1 MLQKILSHILGEGR
15 VLRSYQ
21 KKVSEINAQ
30 EAVIKDKTDEE
41 LRELSHA
48 LRGVSELDEC
58 MVQAFALVRE
68 AARRTLKQRHY
79 DVQLIGGMVL
89 YEGDIAQMATGEGK
103 TLVATLPAYTHA
115 LKGSVHVV
123 TVNDYLAR
131 RDAIWMGQIYYF
143 LGLTTS
149 CITSEGS
156 FLYDPAHVIE
166 EKKKELD
173 TTRDKEG
180 GFHVIQNFLKP
191 ISRREAYEADIVY
204 GTNTE
209 FGFDYLR
216 DNLVHSL
223 DQKVQRGHHYAIVD
237 EIDSI
242 LIDEAR
248 TPLIISAPQE
258 ESSDLYREMAQVVK
272 RLKEDEDYLVDR
284 KLHSATFTEEGIT
297 KIESMLRLPNAYD
310 PAGFRYLHY
319 LESSLKAQALYH
331 KDKEYVVKDGEIIIV
346 DEFTGRMLP
355 GRRYSGGLHQA
366 IEAKEHVA
374 IKKESRTLA
383 SVTIQN
389 YFRLYTTLSG
399 MTGTAKTS
407 AEEFHKVYGLD
418 VIEIPTNRP
427 MVRKDKPDFIFQT
440 KNAKWVAVIEE
451 IKKRNELGQPVL
463 VGTTSIENNEIV
475 STLLHHEGVRHQV
488 LNAKQH
494 EKEGGVI
501 AQAGKYKGVTVATNM
516 AGRGVDVIL
525 GGNPVVPEDMEKIK
539 QLGGLYVIGTE
550 KHESRRIDNQLRGR
564 SGRQGDQGESR
575 FFISLD
581 DDLVKIFG
589 GEKLKEMMQRMN
601 VPESMPIESPLVT
614 RMIEA
619 AQSKVEGFHF
629 DARKRTL
636 EYDDVLNKQRY
647 AVYKKRDD
655 ILRMADE
662 FVAPEFEDILMDAMK
677 EFVRAETIG
686 PISEWN
692 FEEFVKMCES
702 NRVIDHTD
710 VVLKEIETCIESRS
724 GREDEEIRKAVQSLF
739 SKKIEEAFVTHRIE
753 EKKPAFLKSLLL
765 TVLDQLWMDQ
775 LDVLDELRE
784 SVQLRAYGQ
793 HDPLVEFKNESHRL
807 FKDLFISWKRTC
819 LLYFRA
825 VVESE

>member
-1 MLQKILSHILGEGR
+1 MLQKIFTQLFGEGR
-15 VLRSYQ
+15 ILKAYR
-21 KKVSEINAQ
+21 KKVVEINAQ
-30 EAVIKDKTDEE
+30 EEALKNKTDEE
-41 LRELSHA
+41 LRELSHV
-48 LRGVSELDEC
+48 LRDVVGSDER
-58 MVQAFALVRE
+58 MIRGFALVRE

-115 LKGSVHVV
+115 LKQSVHVV
-123 TVNDYLAR
+123 TVNDYLAK
-131 RDAIWMGQIYYF
+131 RDAVWMGQIYYF

-156 FLYDPAHVIE
+156 FFYDPTHLVE
-166 EKKKELD
+166 EKKRELD

-180 GFHVIQNFLKP
+180 GFRVVENFLKP
-191 ISRREAYEADIVY
+191 ISRKEAYEADIVY

-216 DNLVHSL
+216 DNLVHTL
-223 DQKVQRGHHYAIVD
+223 DQKVQRGHHFAIVD

-248 TPLIISAPQE
+248 TPLIISASQE

-272 RLKEDEDYLVDR
+272 RLKENEDYLVDR

-346 DEFTGRMLP
+346 DEFTGRMLL

-366 IEAKEHVA
+366 IEAKERVA

-475 STLLHHEGVRHQV
+475 STLLHHEGVHHQV

-525 GGNPVVPEDMEKIK
+525 GGNPPVPEDMEKIK

-564 SGRQGDQGESR
+564 SGRQGDHGESR

-655 ILRMADE
+655 ILRMAND
-662 FVAPEFEDILMDAMK
+662 FVAPEFEDTLMDAMK
-677 EFVRAETIG
+677 EFVRVETAG
-686 PISEWN
+686 PLSEWN
-692 FEEFVKMCES
+692 FEEFVKMCAS
-702 NRVIDHTD
+702 NRIIDNAES
-710 VVLKEIETCIESRS
+710 VLKEIEKCIEDHV
-724 GREDEEIRKAVQSLF
+724 GREDEESRKALQSLF
-739 SKKIEEAFVTHRIE
+739 SRKIEEAFITHRIE
-753 EKKPAFLKSLLL
+753 DKKPVFLKSLLL
-765 TVLDQLWMDQ
+765 TALDQLWMDQ

-793 HDPLVEFKNESHRL
+793 HDPIVEFKNESHRL
-807 FKDLFISWKRTC
+807 FKDLFVSWKRSC

>member
-1 MLQKILSHILGEGR
+1 MLQKILTQLFGEGR
-15 VLRSYQ
+15 VLKDYR
-21 KKVSEINAQ
+21 KKVIEINAQ
-30 EAVIKDKTDEE
+30 EEALKNKSDEE
-41 LRELSHA
+41 LREFSRS
-48 LRGVSELDEC
+48 LRGNTETDER
-58 MVQAFALVRE
+58 MIQAFALVRE

-103 TLVATLPAYTHA
+103 TLVATLPAYARA
-115 LKGSVHVV
+115 LKSSVHVI

-131 RDAIWMGQIYYF
+131 RDAVWMGQIYDF

-156 FLYDPAHVIE
+156 FLYDPAHLVHE
-166 EKKKELD
+166 NKKELD
-173 TTRDKEG
+173 ITRDKEG
-180 GFHVIQNFLKP
+180 GFHVVQNFLKP
-191 ISRREAYEADIVY
+191 ISRKEAYEADIVY

-223 DQKVQRGHHYAIVD
+223 DQKVQRGHSFAIVD

-272 RLKEDEDYLVDR
+272 RLKEEEDYVVDR
-284 KLHSATFTEEGIT
+284 KLHSATFTEGGIA

-319 LESSLKAQALYH
+319 LESSLKAQALYR
-331 KDKEYVVKDGEIIIV
+331 KDKEYVVKDGEVIIV
-346 DEFTGRMLP
+346 DEFTGRMLH

-440 KNAKWVAVIEE
+440 KSAKWLAVIEE
-451 IKKRNELGQPVL
+451 VKKRNEIGQPVL

-475 STLLHHEGVRHQV
+475 STLLYHEGVRHQV

-525 GGNPVVPEDMEKIK
+525 GGNPVIPEEMEKIK

-564 SGRQGDQGESR
+564 SGRQGDGGESR
-575 FFISLD
+575 FFISLE

-614 RMIEA
+614 RMIES

-629 DARKRTL
+629 DARKRVL

-655 ILRMADE
+655 ILRMADD
-662 FVAPEFEDILMDAMK
+662 FVAAEFEDILMDAMK
-677 EFVRAETIG
+677 EFVRVETSG
-686 PISEWN
+686 HMSEWN
-692 FEEFVKMCES
+692 FEEFVKMCTT
-702 NRVIDHTD
+702 NRIIHDAD
-710 VVLKEIETCIESRS
+710 IFLKEIETYIEDHS
-724 GREDEEIRKAVQSLF
+724 GKEDEEIRKVVQSLF
-739 SKKIEEAFVTHRIE
+739 LKRLEESFIKHRIE

-765 TVLDQLWMDQ
+765 TILDQLWMDQ

-793 HDPLVEFKNESHRL
+793 HDPIVEFKNESHRL
-807 FKDLFISWKRTC
+807 FKDLFMSWKRTC
-819 LLYFRA
+819 LLYFRT
-825 VVESE
+825 VTESE